1 MSRTDF
7 SLPPLTE
14 FTELLQFVA
23 LLLPTLLLLAAAAV
37 SLA

>member
-1 MSRTDF
+1 MSRTGF

-14 FTELLQFVA
+14 ITELLQFVA
-23 LLLPTLLLLAAAAV
+23 LLLPTFILLAAAAV